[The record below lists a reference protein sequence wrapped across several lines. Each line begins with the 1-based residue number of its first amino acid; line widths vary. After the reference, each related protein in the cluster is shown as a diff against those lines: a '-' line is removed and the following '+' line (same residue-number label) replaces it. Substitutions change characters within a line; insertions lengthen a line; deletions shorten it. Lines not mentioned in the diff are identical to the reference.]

1 MIELLAAFNALL
13 PKDLGSRRAGGG
25 LAYGANPRQMLDIY
39 APRAAGNG
47 RPVIIFFYGGAWSSG
62 NRQGYGFVGRALA
75 AKGFVVAVPDYR
87 LVPEVEYPGFLE
99 DAAAAVRWVRAH
111 AGEYGGDGGRIVTMG
126 HSAGAYI
133 AAMLALD
140 PGLLGNDRMA
150 IRGLAGLAGPYDFL
164 PLDDS
169 ATIAAFGNWPDL
181 AETQPVNH
189 AAAGSPPALLLH
201 GDADTRVKPRHTR
214 ALAERLRGAGSDART
229 HLYPGIGHASILTSL
244 AVPLR
249 WRAPVLADVVRFAGE
264 VTDPSR

>member
-111 AGEYGGDGGRIVTMG
+111 AGE
-126 HSAGAYI
+126 
-133 AAMLALD
+133 
-140 PGLLGNDRMA
+140 
-150 IRGLAGLAGPYDFL
+150 
-164 PLDDS
+164 
-169 ATIAAFGNWPDL
+169 
-181 AETQPVNH
+181 
-189 AAAGSPPALLLH
+189 
-201 GDADTRVKPRHTR
+201 
-214 ALAERLRGAGSDART
+214 
-229 HLYPGIGHASILTSL
+229 
-244 AVPLR
+244 
-249 WRAPVLADVVRFAGE
+249 
-264 VTDPSR
+264 